1 MKKNL
6 NETKRTLFQ
15 NIKDAFKK
23 LYQIDKTTI
32 WFLALSVV
40 FSAISPFIFV
50 LFPKFLLDELSSPQ
64 RNITIVILL
73 IVGTAL
79 FSFFINSATALLNW
93 SITPKMERF
102 RNYLKIELGQK
113 IASLDQQDLET
124 PNVLDL
130 NQRAQS
136 ALEDG
141 QGVWVL
147 IYGVIYFFEK
157 LFVLVGCISIIFT
170 LNWLFI
176 VILILPVLV
185 GILAEYFWEK
195 SNKKIQNILQPI
207 WRKLIYLMN
216 ILTQF
221 QYGKDIRLY
230 NMRQW
235 LLEKYHDMSLL
246 EYHSLKRLWRNNFKN
261 RFGWNLSTF
270 ITTAATYIYLTYSV
284 LHQGISIGDFLMY
297 SSAILTFVNSATDFL
312 NLSNYVIAEN
322 RYVND
327 YHLFMQ
333 FHQNHPQTQKF
344 NQTGS
349 PINIEFKNV
358 SFKYP
363 NQDQYALKNVSLTIH
378 DHEKLAVVGLNGA
391 GKTTFIKLL
400 TRLYEPTEGEI
411 LLNGKNIAFYDK
423 EEYYQLFSVVFQD
436 INLFSFSIKENV
448 AMVEKEDIDENKVW
462 DCLKKAGLEEKVSS
476 LKQGMDTNLQKNLDE
491 NGIMLS
497 GGEAQKLVF
506 ARALYKDA
514 PFCILDEPTSA
525 LDALAEL
532 RLYQQFNTIL
542 KDKTAIYISHR
553 LSSTRFCDRIVLFK
567 EGKILEMGTH
577 DELIQ
582 TNQEY
587 SQLFAMQANYYM
599 NEGGEN

>member
-79 FSFFINSATALLNW
+79 FSFFINSSTALLNW

-130 NQRAQS
+130 NQRAQA

-284 LHQGISIGDFLMY
+284 LHHGISIGDFLMY

-344 NQTGS
+344 NQTGN

>member
-40 FSAISPFIFV
+40 FLAISPFIFV

-79 FSFFINSATALLNW
+79 FSFFINSLTALLNW

-124 PNVLDL
+124 PKVLDL
-130 NQRAQS
+130 NQRAQA

-344 NQTGS
+344 NQAGS

-378 DHEKLAVVGLNGA
+378 DHEIWLLLA
-391 GKTTFIKLL
+391 
-400 TRLYEPTEGEI
+400 
-411 LLNGKNIAFYDK
+411 
-423 EEYYQLFSVVFQD
+423 
-436 INLFSFSIKENV
+436 
-448 AMVEKEDIDENKVW
+448 
-462 DCLKKAGLEEKVSS
+462 
-476 LKQGMDTNLQKNLDE
+476 
-491 NGIMLS
+491 
-497 GGEAQKLVF
+497 
-506 ARALYKDA
+506 
-514 PFCILDEPTSA
+514 
-525 LDALAEL
+525 
-532 RLYQQFNTIL
+532 
-542 KDKTAIYISHR
+542 
-553 LSSTRFCDRIVLFK
+553 
-567 EGKILEMGTH
+567 
-577 DELIQ
+577 
-582 TNQEY
+582 
-587 SQLFAMQANYYM
+587 
-599 NEGGEN
+599 